1 MNGFKVHKKAPNTY
15 VIANADV
22 QHGNI
27 YRTEKAAK
35 VALVKLQNG
44 SIKFNNNLQERITK
58 YVANHPN

>member
-1 MNGFKVHKKAPNTY
+1 MNGFQVHKKAPNTY

-27 YRTEKAAK
+27 YRTEK
-35 VALVKLQNG
+35 VALVKLQNS
-44 SIKFNNNLQERITK
+44 SIKFNNNLPERITK